1 MFGPAGGWSHGGG
14 GGGDGDGRGCVGA
27 TISALVPDPRRAGA
41 VKVEVD
47 GRLMWTVTREAA
59 EQEGLRQG
67 QLIDEPLAQRLERA
81 ADEEA
86 AVRTALR
93 SLERRPF
100 ARRDLSRRLVRK
112 GHQPEAVEAALDRL
126 DTMGLLDDAAFAELY
141 VQSKAPRGQ
150 GPRRLLHDL
159 RGLGVADEV
168 ASEAVR
174 RTFPPGYDLGPVV
187 QQLAAKRAGQ
197 LGDLPPAVKRRR
209 LMAYLTRRGFGGS
222 EVVDAV
228 KGVVAAG
235 AP

>member
-1 MFGPAGGWSHGGG
+1 MLGP
-14 GGGDGDGRGCVGA
+14 GA
-27 TISALVPDPRRAGA
+27 TISSLVPDARRAGA

-47 GRLMWTVTREAA
+47 GRLMWTVNREAA
-59 EQEGLRQG
+59 EQEGLREG
-67 QLIDEPLAQRLERA
+67 QVLDEPLTERLEQA

-93 SLERRPF
+93 CLERRAF

-112 GHQPEAVEAALDRL
+112 GHQAGAVDAALDRV
-126 DTMGLLDDAAFAELY
+126 DKMGLLDDAAFAEQY

-159 RGLGVADEV
+159 RGLGVADDV
-168 ASEAVR
+168 ASEAVM

-187 QQLAAKRAGQ
+187 QELAAKRAAQ
-197 LGDLPPAVKRRR
+197 LGVLPPAVKRRR
-209 LMAYLTRRGFGGS
+209 LMAYLTRRGFGGA
-222 EVVDAV
+222 EALDAV

-235 AP
+235 VP

>member
-1 MFGPAGGWSHGGG
+1 M
-14 GGGDGDGRGCVGA
+14 GA
-27 TISALVPDPRRAGA
+27 TISALVPDARRAGA

-59 EQEGLRQG
+59 EREGLREG
-67 QLIDEPLAQRLERA
+67 QVIEEPLAGRLEGA
-81 ADEEA
+81 ADKEA

-112 GHQPEAVEAALDRL
+112 GHQPGAVEAALDRL

-159 RGLGVADEV
+159 RGLGVADDI
-168 ASEAVR
+168 ASEAVML
-174 RTFPPGYDLGPVV
+174 TFPPGYDLAPVV
-187 QQLAAKRAGQ
+187 QELAAKRAAQ

-209 LMAYLTRRGFGGS
+209 VLAYLARRGFGGS
-222 EVVDAV
+222 EVLEAV
-228 KGVVAAG
+228 KGAVAVAA
-235 AP
+235 P

>member
-1 MFGPAGGWSHGGG
+1 MPEVLSPGGG
-14 GGGDGDGRGCVGA
+14 E
-27 TISALVPDPRRAGA
+27 TISALVPDARRAGT
-41 VKVEVD
+41 VKVEVE
-47 GRLMWTVTREAA
+47 GRLMWTVAQEVVER
-59 EQEGLRQG
+59 EGLREG
-67 QLIDEPLAQRLERA
+67 QVLDEQLAERLEQA

-112 GHQPEAVEAALDRL
+112 GHPAEAVEAALDRV
-126 DTMGLLDDAAFAELY
+126 DTMGLLDDAAFAEQY
-141 VQSKAPRGQ
+141 AQSKARRGQ

-174 RTFPPGYDLGPVV
+174 LTFPPGYDLGPVV
-187 QQLAAKRAGQ
+187 QQLASKRAAQLGQ
-197 LGDLPPAVKRRR
+197 LAPAVKRRR
-209 LMAYLTRRGFGGS
+209 LLAYLARRGFGGS
-222 EVVDAV
+222 EALEAV